1 MDRRGSEVVIGWALC
16 QQRGWWGPPRLE
28 VYFEPEQRGSS
39 LESFLEGKREG
50 PTGNRWRRSPWV
62 MDECSGVVSLGS
74 FSSNAWLPRNRG
86 GESRRGVGGDS
97 ACRVLNV
104 GEEAWGADKVWGGQG
119 KTPSLSTVQFRRRG
133 LWMQL
138 CFQEPNCEGWLAGL
152 WIVVCCK
159 IWACPRSGT
168 WALRAA
174 LPPGSPHRNTCKVR
188 GVRKSLTDWFGWL
201 GVKSICKAYFQ
212 GKSKGSSRYFHSF
225 PIDSEIFWF
234 VFSLHSRLGHG

>member
-1 MDRRGSEVVIGWALC
+1 MPAEGLVGSTEVGGAFWTWAKGKQFGVISGREMWRTNREQMKEVPMGDGWVL
-16 QQRGWWGPPRLE
+16 
-28 VYFEPEQRGSS
+28 
-39 LESFLEGKREG
+39 
-50 PTGNRWRRSPWV
+50 
-62 MDECSGVVSLGS
+62 GVVSLGS

-86 GESRRGVGGDS
+86 GESRWGVGGDPAS
-97 ACRVLNV
+97 RVLNV

-168 WALRAA
+168 WAPRAA
-174 LPPGSPHRNTCKVR
+174 LPTGSP
-188 GVRKSLTDWFGWL
+188 
-201 GVKSICKAYFQ
+201 
-212 GKSKGSSRYFHSF
+212 
-225 PIDSEIFWF
+225 P
-234 VFSLHSRLGHG
+234 